1 MKKTTVGVSYVQ
13 SLLWIALFFAVA
25 IGAMN
30 VVQLVILDFI
40 HGNPHRS
47 QSNALFMMTVFTP
60 LFGVIVA
67 IGALLVFALPQIFQ
81 ALLVGI
87 LKRAFG
93 DRARFAVLLAL
104 PLTAVLTWYCFDYLT
119 PADFNLGINEGPDW
133 TPYRHGISMARY
145 LTSLGFQAPVT
156 LFGFLYFDAGLKG
169 RARKPV
175 IIAALAI
182 AFVLGAIS
190 GFEAAQR
197 QIQLL

>member
-1 MKKTTVGVSYVQ
+1 MSNKAVGVSYVQ

-119 PADFNLGINEGPDW
+119 PTDFNLGINEGPDW

-145 LTSLGFQAPVT
+145 LTSIGFQAPVT